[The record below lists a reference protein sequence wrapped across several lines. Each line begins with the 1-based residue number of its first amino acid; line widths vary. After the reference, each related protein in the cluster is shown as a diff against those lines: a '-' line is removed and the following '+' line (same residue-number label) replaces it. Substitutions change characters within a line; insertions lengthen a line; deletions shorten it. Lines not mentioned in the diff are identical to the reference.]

1 MFDNWTYVEWLILV
15 IDILAVVIVVRFL
28 RNKIKKKLQEVE
40 LHQTT
45 KLDNVENILS
55 KLLKNNFGHVNNPWL

>member
-1 MFDNWTYVEWLILV
+1 MFDNWTYVEWLILI

-40 LHQTT
+40 LRQNYQTRQLREHAKQT
-45 KLDNVENILS
+45 SEE
-55 KLLKNNFGHVNNPWL
+55 

>member
-1 MFDNWTYVEWLILV
+1 MFDNWTYVEWLILI

-40 LHQTT
+40 LRQNYQT
-45 KLDNVENILS
+45 KQRRQLS
-55 KLLKNNFGHVNNPWL
+55 KHTSEE

>member
-1 MFDNWTYVEWLILV
+1 MFDNWTYVEWLILI

-40 LHQTT
+40 LRQNYQTRQRRER
-45 KLDNVENILS
+45 KLNNP
-55 KLLKNNFGHVNNPWL
+55 LKSNLGHVQ

>member
-1 MFDNWTYVEWLILV
+1 MFDNWTYVEWLILI

-40 LHQTT
+40 LRQNYQTRQRR
-45 KLDNVENILS
+45 EHS
-55 KLLKNNFGHVNNPWL
+55 KQTSEE

>member
-1 MFDNWTYVEWLILV
+1 MFDNWTYVEWLILI

-40 LHQTT
+40 LRQSYQTRQRREHAKQT
-45 KLDNVENILS
+45 SEE
-55 KLLKNNFGHVNNPWL
+55 

>member
-1 MFDNWTYVEWLILV
+1 MFDNWTYVEWLILI

-40 LHQTT
+40 LRQNYQT
-45 KLDNVENILS
+45 KQRRKLS
-55 KLLKNNFGHVNNPWL
+55 KQTSEE

>member
-1 MFDNWTYVEWLILV
+1 MFDNWTYVEWLILI

-40 LHQTT
+40 LRQNHQTRQRREHAKQT
-45 KLDNVENILS
+45 SEE
-55 KLLKNNFGHVNNPWL
+55 